1 MSVDDYA
8 SRIRSVIRETPH
20 VVSHSLGYEDRP
32 PVAGIVKGA
41 ATFADGAV
49 LHFKEFLQL
58 SPSIIRL
65 KYGYDNARDPA
76 ARHLPTYPH
85 HKHIRTGLHA
95 SSGPTLAEALRR
107 GGRFGE
113 TTAGV
118 TPGAMERVSEHE
130 TGGRAISSFL

>member
-65 KYGYDNARDPA
+65 KYGYQYVTADGSLIFRYDNARATPPRGTCPRIHTTSTSAPGSMHPPVRHSRRHCGEA
-76 ARHLPTYPH
+76 A
-85 HKHIRTGLHA
+85 
-95 SSGPTLAEALRR
+95 ALVKRLR
-107 GGRFGE
+107 G
-113 TTAGV
+113 
-118 TPGAMERVSEHE
+118 
-130 TGGRAISSFL
+130 